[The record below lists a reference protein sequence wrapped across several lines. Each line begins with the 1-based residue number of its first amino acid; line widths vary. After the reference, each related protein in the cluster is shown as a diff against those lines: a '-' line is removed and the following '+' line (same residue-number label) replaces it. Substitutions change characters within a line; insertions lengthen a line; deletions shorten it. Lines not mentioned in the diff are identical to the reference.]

1 MYLHTCS
8 FRLDRLALLFHWTC
22 SDILSPSPFDLQP
35 ELRDTDQ
42 FEFAV
47 SLITYE
53 AHRRTERQNASVAA
67 LEQEVKVASSSNP
80 GTVAGSIAGRVR
92 SGERCVLAW
101 DREFFCSSLA
111 GVERRITHCKWPV
124 DLVVCF
130 KKAHVNTFRF
140 GLYIF
145 YRVCVQAIGAT
156 SVGIAVKSVAIARQY
171 LYDDRH
177 VFSVCLLLLRGEM
190 SLCAASMP
198 NDRR

>member
-1 MYLHTCS
+1 MYLHTCF
-8 FRLDRLALLFHWTC
+8 FRLDRFALLFHWTC

-101 DREFFCSSLA
+101 DSELFCSSLA

-130 KKAHVNTFRF
+130 KKAYVNTFRF
-140 GLYIF
+140 GLYTF
-145 YRVCVQAIGAT
+145 LKGVRASDRRHQRGHSRQVSSDCQA
-156 SVGIAVKSVAIARQY
+156 VPVRRQA
-171 LYDDRH
+171 
-177 VFSVCLLLLRGEM
+177 CLLCLF
-190 SLCAASMP
+190 ASAS
-198 NDRR
+198 R